1 MRVKSALSLTRRDF
15 LKIASGTLAYLGFS
29 GSLAPKL
36 ASALEKAA
44 KKRQPVIWLH
54 FASDTGCTESLIKA
68 DKPTPAEL
76 VLDILSIDYN
86 ETIMAAAG
94 HQAEENLNNAVKR
107 GGYICVVEGGIPTK
121 EGHGMIAGKNMYEIM
136 EEVGKNAVAVVAI
149 GACSFDGGIPAGSPN
164 PSAIIG
170 VREFFQRKGI
180 KTPVINL
187 PGCPVNPE
195 FVIGTVVHVLMLGKV
210 PELDKL
216 GRPKMY
222 YGRTIHD
229 NCPRRAHFDKG
240 QFVEAF
246 GSKEEAMGYCLYKM
260 GCKGPE
266 TYSECPRV
274 LWNARLNWCIG
285 AGSPCIGC
293 MEPKFVDNLA
303 PFYSRLANISLPSGD
318 VSADKIGIGMA
329 VATGVIVAG
338 HAIGRVVTGGKKK
351 EEEKE

>member
-1 MRVKSALSLTRRDF
+1 MRRKRPLSLTRRDF

-29 GSLAPKL
+29 SSLAPKL
-36 ASALEKAA
+36 ANALEKAA
-44 KKRQPVIWLH
+44 KRRQPVVWLH

-68 DKPTPAEL
+68 DRPTPAEL

-94 HQAEENLNNAVKR
+94 KQAEENLKNAVER
-107 GGYICVVEGGIPTK
+107 GDYICVVEGGVPTK
-121 EGHGMIAGKNMYEIM
+121 KGYGMVAGRDMYDIM
-136 EEVGKNAVAVVAI
+136 KEVGAKAKAVVAV
-149 GACSFDGGIPAGSPN
+149 GSCAFDGGIPAGTPN
-164 PSAIIG
+164 PGAIKG
-170 VREFFQRKGI
+170 VGQFLKESGI
-180 KTPVINL
+180 NTPVINL
-187 PGCPVNPE
+187 PGCPANPE
-195 FVIGTVVHVLMLGKV
+195 FIIGTVVHVLMLGKI
-210 PELDKL
+210 PELDTL

-240 QFVEAF
+240 QFVESF
-246 GSKEEAMGYCLYKM
+246 GSPEEAKGYCLYKM

-266 TYSECPRV
+266 TYSECPRI

-293 MEPKFVDNLA
+293 MEPKFVDNFA
-303 PFYSRLANISLPSGD
+303 PFYARMANISLPSGD

-338 HAIGRVVTGGKKK
+338 HAIGRAVAGGKKK
-351 EEEKE
+351 EDEE